1 MILGFARQPV
11 RHVLLKN
18 NYLLRYKYSTSASE
32 APPIKPGFK
41 RGENVVAKRP
51 LDFDDVSASF
61 ATKSD
66 YEILRSI
73 IVFKLC
79 GIEFFVKNA
88 NRLLKLGDKIIG
100 QRITNLIMKKT
111 FFAHFCAGEDSE
123 TIKPVIKKLE
133 NAGLGAVL
141 DYAAEADVPETP
153 TERKEGVVSARTYE
167 YTDEAS
173 CDANLEICLSC
184 IEASA
189 NRPDSFA
196 AIKLTALGKPELLEH
211 LSTVLNHTKKVF
223 QNFCESEQDIVKMTE
238 LINYEQFD
246 RGLRAM
252 NINLGTVKTRKL
264 FDKMDANKSGD
275 VDFVEWINF
284 LDPKLLGGLNPKFKT
299 QGLKTLSE
307 EEMQQVRNLKKRLKL
322 LADKAADL
330 GVRLMVDAEQTY
342 FQPAIDHF
350 VLQLQRTYNRERPVI
365 YNTYQC
371 YLKDSYDRIKI
382 DLERARRDGF
392 FFAAKCVRGAYMI
405 QERARA
411 RDRGYSSP
419 IHNTIEETHA
429 NYHKC
434 VDIVMDNIET
444 CDLMIASH
452 NETTVKH
459 VVQRMQELGIPI
471 RGGGIYF
478 GQLLGMCDHVSFS
491 LGMSGYMAYKYVP
504 YGPVHEVLPYL
515 VRRAEENSNMLGSA
529 KKEIRLLQ
537 NELVRR
543 RIRPLWKSGTG
554 TVVQSQ

>member
-1 MILGFARQPV
+1 LQ
-11 RHVLLKN
+11 K
-18 NYLLRYKYSTSASE
+18 K
-32 APPIKPGFK
+32 
-41 RGENVVAKRP
+41 P
-51 LDFDDVSASF
+51 LDFDDVSSSF
-61 ATKSD
+61 AVKTD

-73 IVFKLC
+73 IVFRFC
-79 GIEFFVKNA
+79 RIEFFVKNA
-88 NRLLKLGDKIIG
+88 NRLLKLGDKILG
-100 QRITNLIMKKT
+100 QKITNYILRKT

-133 NAGLGAVL
+133 SAGLGAVL
-141 DYAAEADVPETP
+141 DYAAEADIPETP

-167 YTDEAS
+167 YTGEES

-184 IEASA
+184 IEASG

-211 LSTVLNHTKKVF
+211 LSIVLNHTKKVF
-223 QNFCESEQDIVKMTE
+223 KNFCESEQDIANVGE
-238 LINYEQFD
+238 RINYAQFD

-252 NINLGTVKTRKL
+252 NVNLGTVKTRKL
-264 FDKMDANKSGD
+264 FDKMDTNKSGD
-275 VDFVEWINF
+275 VDFVEWIDF
-284 LDPKLLGGLNPKFKT
+284 LDPKLLGGLNPKFRS

-307 EEMQQVRNLKKRLKL
+307 EEMQQVRNLKRRLKT
-322 LADKAADL
+322 LADKAAEL
-330 GVRLMVDAEQTY
+330 GVRMMVDAEQTY

-350 VLQLQRTYNRERPVI
+350 VLRLQRTYNKERPII

-411 RDRGYSSP
+411 RDRGYPSP
-419 IHNTIEETHA
+419 IHETIEETHK

-434 VDIVMDNIET
+434 VDVILEHIESA
-444 CDLMIASH
+444 DLMIASH
-452 NETTVKH
+452 NENTVKY
-459 VVQRMQELGIPI
+459 VVQRMQELQIPV

-515 VRRAEENSNMLGSA
+515 VRRAEENSNMLGNA
-529 KKEIRLLQ
+529 KKEITLLQ
-537 NELVRR
+537 QELVRR
-543 RIRPLWKSGTG
+543 KFPSWGNKG
-554 TVVQSQ
+554 VVEKQHSV